1 MAKETYE
8 VAKKIQ
14 EIELS
19 ANQLIFEE
27 GEPGASAYIVKSGSV
42 VVFLMRDNK
51 KELLAKIS
59 AGGIIG
65 EMALIDNGVRAASA
79 AAIKDTVVMVIT
91 KNVFEDKLNNCDP
104 FVRAIIKIFMDKIRT
119 QSENLTAL
127 QDC

>member
-27 GEPGASAYIVKSGSV
+27 GEPGASAYIVKSGAV
-42 VVFLMRDNK
+42 AVFLLRANK
-51 KELLAKIS
+51 KKLLAKIS
-59 AGGIIG
+59 AGGIVG
-65 EMALIDNGVRAASA
+65 EMALIDNGNRLASA
-79 AAIKDTVVMVIT
+79 AAIQDTVVMVIT

-104 FVRAIIKIFMDKIRT
+104 FIRAILKIFMEQIRS
-119 QSENLTAL
+119 QHESLTVL
-127 QDC
+127 